1 MDVCRLN
8 NDYFYYKDPIGYG
21 SFSMIYKGYKHNCE
35 NPFAIKQITKIIDM
49 RHFNNEV
56 ELMKKLDHPNILK
69 LYDVV
74 VKNKKIY
81 LILEYCNSGDLSSYI
96 KSASNKFNYK
106 YLKQI
111 MNGLKYLYKKNIL
124 HRDIK
129 PQNILIHDDNIKI
142 SDFGFAKSF
151 EKNELITTFCGSP
164 LYMAPEI
171 INKREYNEKSDIW
184 SLGVI
189 LYELFCKKHPY
200 YTESKETLWKNIK
213 NGIQINCNEIKDNSI
228 RFLIESLLINDA
240 DKRCNWDKLFN
251 NYSKLQINN
260 SIYNS
265 FGSIFQ
271 MEDIPVN
278 TNNKITQSVI
288 IPKRNRFDSLTNS
301 ENINNI
307 DEKVIDYDDY
317 RIISK
322 SAPNNLGLSYLE
334 NYMKNKEKKTTED
347 KSIHILGSSPA
358 QNSNNISYYLD
369 KSVKSV
375 NSLFNYFNY
384 K

>member
-8 NDYFYYKDPIGYG
+8 TDYFYYKEPIGYG
-21 SFSMIYKGYKHNCE
+21 SFSMIYKGYKHNCN

-49 RHFNNEV
+49 KHFNNEV
-56 ELMKKLDHPNILK
+56 ELMKKLKHPNILK
-69 LYDVV
+69 LYDVII
-74 VKNKKIY
+74 KNKKIF
-81 LILEYCNSGDLSSYI
+81 LILEYCNNGDLSSYI
-96 KSASNKFNYK
+96 KSSNNKFNYK

-111 MNGLKYLYKKNIL
+111 MNGLKYLYTNNIL

-129 PQNILIHDDNIKI
+129 PQNILIHNNNIKI

-189 LYELFCKKHPY
+189 LYEIFCKMHPY
-200 YTESKETLWKNIK
+200 YTESKETLWNNIK
-213 NGIQINCNEIKDNSI
+213 KGIQINYDDIKDNSI
-228 RFLIESLLINDA
+228 RFLIENLLINDP
-240 DKRCNWDKLFN
+240 DRRLNWDKLFN
-251 NYSKLQINN
+251 NYSKMQFNN
-260 SIYNS
+260 SVHNS
-265 FGSIFQ
+265 FGMFQ
-271 MEDIPVN
+271 MDEHFD

-307 DEKVIDYDDY
+307 DEKVVDYDEY

-334 NYMKNKEKKTTED
+334 NYMKTKEKKNNDTN
-347 KSIHILGSSPA
+347 IHILGTSPN
-358 QNSNNISYYLD
+358 QNTNNLSYYYD
-369 KSVKSV
+369 KSINSVKSV
-375 NSLFNYFNY
+375 LNYFNY